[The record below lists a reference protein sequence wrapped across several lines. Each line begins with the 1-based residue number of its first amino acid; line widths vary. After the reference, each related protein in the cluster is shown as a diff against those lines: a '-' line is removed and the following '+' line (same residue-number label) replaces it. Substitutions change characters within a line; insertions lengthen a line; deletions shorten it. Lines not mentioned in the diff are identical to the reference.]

1 MSTIPTKITEAD
13 FEDHIRPCL
22 STAKRG
28 LVSKIPLFKI
38 FNYILYR
45 LHTGCQWHQLPLAPD
60 PHDPEKSEISYHAV
74 YYHFRKWSLDGSLE
88 TVWQLSIMTIEEELD
103 LSELNLDGTH
113 SVAKKGGEAVAY
125 QSRKKAKTSNILP
138 IMDANGYIVASTD
151 IVAGNH
157 HDAFDLKP
165 HLQSAFTSLKRLGLD
180 IQGAFFNADSA
191 FDTTAAR
198 KTCFNHG
205 VVPNIPE
212 NKRNR
217 KRVKKGRPRLYNKDV
232 YKRRF
237 VAERSFAWVDK
248 FKSLLVRFEREDTHF
263 FGAHTIAFAMI
274 NLRHILT

>member
-1 MSTIPTKITEAD
+1 MSTIPTKITEEAFD
-13 FEDHIRPCL
+13 YHIRPCL

-28 LVSKIPLFKI
+28 FVSKIPLFKV

-60 PHDPEKSEISYHAV
+60 LHDPEKSEISYHAV

-88 TVWQLSIMTIEEELD
+88 AVWQLSILSVQEELD

-113 SVAKKGGEAVAY
+113 SVAKKGGASVAY
-125 QSRKKAKTSNILP
+125 QGRKKAKTSNILP

-151 IVAGNH
+151 VASTDIVEGNH

-165 HLQSAFTSLKRLGLD
+165 QLQSAFKFLKRLGFD
-180 IQGAFFNADSA
+180 IHGAFFNADSA
-191 FDTTAAR
+191 FDTKEAR

-205 VVPNIPE
+205 LVPSIPE

-217 KRVKKGRPRLYNKDV
+217 KRAKKGPRKGV
-232 YKRRF
+232 PVSTTR
-237 VAERSFAWVDK
+237 K
-248 FKSLLVRFEREDTHF
+248 FTSGALWPNGHLL
-263 FGAHTIAFAMI
+263 G
-274 NLRHILT
+274 

>member
-1 MSTIPTKITEAD
+1 MSTIPTKIIEAD
-13 FEDHIRPCL
+13 FECHIRPCL

-28 LVSKIPLFKI
+28 FVSKIPLFKV

-60 PHDPEKSEISYHAV
+60 PHHPEKSEISYHAV
-74 YYHFRKWSLDGSLE
+74 YYHFRKWSADGSLE
-88 TVWQLSIMTIEEELD
+88 TVWQLSILTVQEDLN

-113 SVAKKGGEAVAY
+113 TMAKKGGEAVAY
-125 QSRKKAKTSNILP
+125 QGRKKAKTSNILP
-138 IMDANGYIVASTD
+138 IMEANGYIVASTN
-151 IVAGNH
+151 IVEGNH

-165 HLQSAFTSLKRLGLD
+165 HLQSAFKALKRLGLD

-191 FDTTAAR
+191 FDTKEAR

-205 VVPNIPE
+205 LLPNIAE

-217 KRVKKGRPRLYNKDV
+217 KSAKKGRPRLFDQEI

-248 FKSLLVRFEREDTHF
+248 FKSLLIRFERNDTYF
-263 FGAHTIAFAMI
+263 FGAHAIAFAMI
-274 NLRHILT
+274 NLRHIVT